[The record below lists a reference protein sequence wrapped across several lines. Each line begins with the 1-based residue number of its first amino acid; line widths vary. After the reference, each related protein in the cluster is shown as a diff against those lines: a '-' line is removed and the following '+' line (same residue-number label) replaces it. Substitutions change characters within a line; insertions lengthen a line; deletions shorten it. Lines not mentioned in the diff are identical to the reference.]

1 MEERYRET
9 RCFGEALT
17 SEGAEAEA
25 ASAPL
30 RDKRVELKT

>member
-17 SEGAEAEA
+17 SEEAEA